1 MSWGDASTPL
11 GCLPAPGVIDQDLPD
26 GACADGEEVC
36 AALPGNVSR
45 TEQLELHLVN
55 QFGGLKRMAHLFAGE
70 RNARSCPELIVHER
84 EEAVDGGLIPCL
96 LEEACHLS
104 RVALRVGSR
113 HGLLRVA
120 EDRLR
125 TTGIY
130 GIFHAVRAVFRVDSG
145 LRSGCE
151 VCAGW
156 RGAC

>member
-104 RVALRVGSR
+104 RGRSPGWKQTWIAASCGGPAANYRNIRHLSR
-113 HGLLRVA
+113 C
-120 EDRLR
+120 E
-125 TTGIY
+125 
-130 GIFHAVRAVFRVDSG
+130 SG
-145 LRSGCE
+145 LPG
-151 VCAGW
+151 
-156 RGAC
+156 